1 MNTRQSVTISTL
13 FFLLFGATPPPA
25 DVSIAL
31 VSKVIQSVEHKEA
44 GGDQWAPAKRGE
56 VLTSGER
63 VKTGEKSIAVIK
75 FKDNSMLRVRELTEV
90 LLNGVVDGKAF
101 LKSTEVQKG
110 VIGFNIKKQQKGEE
124 FRFSSPTSVASIRGT
139 SGQFG
144 ATDSADKLVVL
155 EGLVRLMN
163 KSSSRELDVEEGWTG
178 ISYPSGKLEK
188 RPSTPDE
195 RAAAQLAARLGDQ
208 TNTLDVELN
217 NGSGNKKRIE
227 IKFK

>member
-1 MNTRQSVTISTL
+1 MKKRIVIAGIAL
-13 FFLLFGATPPPA
+13 CFMALGATPPPA

-31 VSKVIQSVEHKEA
+31 VSKVFQNVEHKEA
-44 GGDQWAPAKRGE
+44 GDDKWAPAKRGE

-90 LLNGVVDGKAF
+90 ILNGVLDGKAF
-101 LKSTEVQKG
+101 SKSTDVQKG
-110 VIGFNIKKQQKGEE
+110 VIGFNIKKQRQGEE

-144 ATDSADKLVVL
+144 AADSSDKLVVL

-163 KSSSRELDVEEGWTG
+163 KTSSRELDIEEGWTG

-195 RAAAQLAARLGDQ
+195 RASAQLAARLGDQ

-217 NGSGNKKRIE
+217 NGNGNKKRIE